1 MKENQGNGAIP
12 APPEGFT
19 FSTSQKRFRLP
30 VWFRAGQTGWPTEKA
45 GGFGGIASEV
55 GKMLYDLPTQAAGIW
70 RCGDKEAYEGA
81 EPYTNTD
88 WADELVQKA
97 RTRHQERLAEPY
109 ADQPLPFG
117 LTRKDFRDTGASPG
131 SLAYLLFLVLP
142 QAFRLVSR
150 QPLQLAMPR
159 VEPHPALPPIEWQAT
174 LLSAR

>member
-19 FSTSQKRFRLP
+19 LDKPKEIPPPPSGFVLDKP
-30 VWFRAGQTGWPTEKA
+30 AGPPKKA

-55 GKMLYDLPTQAAGIW
+55 GKMLYDLPTQAAGAAAQ
-70 RCGDKEAYEGA
+70 AYEGA

-117 LTRKDFRDTGASPG
+117 LTRKDFRDTEQASG
-131 SLAYLLFLVLP
+131 SLAYLLFLALP